1 MNVFIHSMHVYG
13 VLDNRG
19 PSVDEVFV
27 FMDRDPQRDPDKA
40 QGTEKKKCKP
50 AVCLEVHAHSSGM
63 EAK

>member
-1 MNVFIHSMHVYG
+1 MHVYG

-19 PSVDEVFV
+19 PSVDEDFV

-50 AVCLEVHAHSSGM
+50 EVCLEVHAHSSGM